1 MMIAGETG
9 VPPFL
14 VVTLDAAGR
23 ITGIQPQAGALFQ
36 TDPAALLGRPLVS
49 LFPDESAT
57 RLQGLLERERAAA
70 AAPGAAASALEQR
83 KTAAVEPLQTAAGSP
98 IEAAAAPWLGSGPGG
113 VTLVLRSISPG
124 GPGAGAMVNADR
136 FLSEAMTL
144 LSSSLDYRITLT
156 TLAQVALPHFAD
168 WSIVDMVAGPGES
181 KSDAPLIRRLVV
193 AHRDPALAEVASR
206 VQAFPPDPEAKA
218 GVGKVLRTGEA
229 EFYPDLS
236 GLAAEAATRD
246 PEHAALIATLGARS
260 GMCLPLIARGRI
272 LGAITFVLGHSGR
285 RYGPADLALARDLAG
300 RAALAV
306 DNALLYEESRE
317 AVRAR
322 ETFLSIAAHELRG
335 PLTPLQLQLQLA
347 LRSLRAGR
355 VNPEALQEQIV
366 ACERHVRRLGRL
378 IQALLEVS
386 RIAAGRLELVTEDL
400 DLAQVARDVVTRY
413 APEADAAGS
422 TVDLTTVSCPGRWD
436 RLRLEQVIGNLL
448 HNAIKYGRGRPI
460 RLESGPAPG
469 LPGWALVRVQDQGEG
484 ITTEHLP
491 RIFERFER
499 AGATRRVG
507 GLGLGL
513 HIVKQI
519 LEAMGGRIE
528 VRSQVGL
535 GSVFT
540 ALIPCE
546 DGSARA
552 QAQAQAQASSGP
564 GARAG

>member
-1 MMIAGETG
+1 MIAA
-9 VPPFL
+9 PSL

-36 TDPAALLGRPLVS
+36 AEPAALLGMPLAA
-49 LFPDESAT
+49 LLQEESAE
-57 RLQGLLERERAAA
+57 RLLGLLERARAARDLPKDADLRAPVSEKLLTSAGQPIEVSAVPWLAAPGGLALALRPGA
-70 AAPGAAASALEQR
+70 AAPGV
-83 KTAAVEPLQTAAGSP
+83 AVD
-98 IEAAAAPWLGSGPGG
+98 
-113 VTLVLRSISPG
+113 
-124 GPGAGAMVNADR
+124 ADR
-136 FLSEAMTL
+136 FLSQAQTL
-144 LSSSLDYRITLT
+144 LSSSLDYRTTLT
-156 TLAQVALPHFAD
+156 NLVQVALPHFAD
-168 WSIVDMVAGPGES
+168 WCAVDMVTAPGANKTE
-181 KSDAPLIRRLVV
+181 APQIRRLVV
-193 AHRDPALAEVASR
+193 AHRDPALAEVAAR
-206 VQAFPPDPEAKA
+206 VQGFPPDPEARA

-229 EFYPDLS
+229 ELCADIS
-236 GLAAEAATRD
+236 EQETEASVRD
-246 PEHAALIATLGARS
+246 PEHLRLVQELGVRSAL
-260 GMCLPLIARGRI
+260 CVPLQARGRT

-322 ETFLSIAAHELRG
+322 EAFLSIAAHELRG

-347 LRSLRAGR
+347 LRSLRSGR
-355 VNPEALQEQIV
+355 TNTEALQEQILS
-366 ACERHVRRLGRL
+366 CERHVRRLGRL

-413 APEADAAGS
+413 TPEADAAGS
-422 TVDLTTVSCPGRWD
+422 TVELAASSCPGRWD

-460 RLESGPAPG
+460 RVDSGPAPG
-469 LPGWALVRVQDQGEG
+469 LMGWALVRVQDQGEG
-484 ITTEHLP
+484 IAAENLP

-499 AGATRRVG
+499 AGAPRRVG

-535 GSVFT
+535 GSVFS
-540 ALIPCE
+540 ALIPCDE
-546 DGSARA
+546 ASVRPHL
-552 QAQAQAQASSGP
+552 QAQAQG
-564 GARAG
+564 GARA

>member
-1 MMIAGETG
+1 MMIEDE
-9 VPPFL
+9 PPTL
-14 VVTLDAAGR
+14 VVT
-23 ITGIQPQAGALFQ
+23 
-36 TDPAALLGRPLVS
+36 
-49 LFPDESAT
+49 
-57 RLQGLLERERAAA
+57 
-70 AAPGAAASALEQR
+70 PGAAERTS
-83 KTAAVEPLQTAAGSP
+83 SP
-98 IEAAAAPWLGSGPGG
+98 QPEA
-113 VTLVLRSISPG
+113 
-124 GPGAGAMVNADR
+124 PGAGAAPSADR
-136 FLSEAMTL
+136 FLLEAMTL
-144 LSSSLDYRITLT
+144 LSSSLDYRATLR

-168 WSIVDMVAGPGES
+168 WSIVDMVVGPGEN
-181 KSDAPLIRRLVV
+181 KGEAPPIRRLVV

-206 VQAFPPDPEAKA
+206 VQAYPPDPEAQA

-229 EFYPDLS
+229 EFYPDTSL
-236 GLAAEAATRD
+236 LPVETATRD
-246 PEHAALIATLGARS
+246 PEHAALVATLGACS

-272 LGAITFVLGHSGR
+272 LGAITFVLGPSGR
-285 RYGPADLALARDLAG
+285 RYEPADLALARDLTE

-347 LRSLRAGR
+347 LRSLRTGR
-355 VNPEALQEQIV
+355 ANPEALQEQIA

-413 APEADAAGS
+413 APEAEAAGS
-422 TVDLTTVSCPGRWD
+422 TVDLTALSCPGRWD

-460 RLESGPAPG
+460 RLESGPAPN
-469 LPGWALVRVQDQGEG
+469 LPAWALIRVQDQGEG
-484 ITTEHLP
+484 IAAEHLP

-499 AGATRRVG
+499 AGAARRVG

-513 HIVKQI
+513 HIVQQI

-528 VRSQVGL
+528 VRSQIGL
-535 GSVFT
+535 GSVFA

-546 DGSARA
+546 DAAARG
-552 QAQAQAQASSGP
+552 QAQTSSGAA
-564 GARAG
+564 ARTG